1 MLFSYLYNV
10 CLLIL
15 QALARSVWDIALSC
29 LIFFILSP
37 TVILSPFLFMISS
50 LSSLYNAKSNLSRK
64 YFLKN
69 SKKYLDKLQYSR
81 YNKSILKSYGGDN
94 TNELKAAMV
103 RKGLTQKDVADSLNI
118 SAKTLSNRI
127 SRGVFGSDEI
137 ECLMK
142 LLDITDPMPIFFAKA
157 VT

>member
-1 MLFSYLYNV
+1 ML
-10 CLLIL
+10 
-15 QALARSVWDIALSC
+15 
-29 LIFFILSP
+29 
-37 TVILSPFLFMISS
+37 
-50 LSSLYNAKSNLSRK
+50 
-64 YFLKN
+64 
-69 SKKYLDKLQYSR
+69 
-81 YNKSILKSYGGDN
+81 N

-142 LLDITDPMPIFFAKA
+142 LLDITDPMPIFLQKQ
-157 VT
+157 

>member
-1 MLFSYLYNV
+1 ML
-10 CLLIL
+10 
-15 QALARSVWDIALSC
+15 
-29 LIFFILSP
+29 
-37 TVILSPFLFMISS
+37 
-50 LSSLYNAKSNLSRK
+50 
-64 YFLKN
+64 
-69 SKKYLDKLQYSR
+69 
-81 YNKSILKSYGGDN
+81 N

-142 LLDITDPMPIFFAKA
+142 LLDITDPMLFFAKA

>member
-1 MLFSYLYNV
+1 MVL
-10 CLLIL
+10 
-15 QALARSVWDIALSC
+15 
-29 LIFFILSP
+29 
-37 TVILSPFLFMISS
+37 
-50 LSSLYNAKSNLSRK
+50 
-64 YFLKN
+64 
-69 SKKYLDKLQYSR
+69 
-81 YNKSILKSYGGDN
+81 N

>member
-1 MLFSYLYNV
+1 ML
-10 CLLIL
+10 
-15 QALARSVWDIALSC
+15 
-29 LIFFILSP
+29 
-37 TVILSPFLFMISS
+37 
-50 LSSLYNAKSNLSRK
+50 
-64 YFLKN
+64 
-69 SKKYLDKLQYSR
+69 
-81 YNKSILKSYGGDN
+81 N

-142 LLDITDPMPIFFAKA
+142 LLDITDHMPIFFAKA